1 VSADELTRKIRE
13 RESEIRDITRKY
25 DDIDTDFI
33 KKDKIFKDSKAYM
46 DEVLKQIHEAKLN
59 N

>member
-1 VSADELTRKIRE
+1 MSADELTRKIRE
-13 RESEIRDITRKY
+13 RESELRDITRKY

-46 DEVLKQIHEAKLN
+46 DEVLKQIHEAKATN
-59 N
+59 

>member
-1 VSADELTRKIRE
+1 MSADELTRKIRE

>member
-1 VSADELTRKIRE
+1 MSADELTRKIRE

-46 DEVLKQIHEAKLN
+46 DEVLKQIHEAKATN
-59 N
+59 